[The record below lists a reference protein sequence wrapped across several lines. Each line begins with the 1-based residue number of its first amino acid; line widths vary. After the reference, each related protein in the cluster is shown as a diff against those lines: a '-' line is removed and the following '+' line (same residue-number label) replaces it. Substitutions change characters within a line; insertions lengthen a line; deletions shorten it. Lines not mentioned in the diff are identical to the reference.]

1 MGDLDGD
8 MGRRRRQ
15 NHPGG
20 VAIAGEAKEGVD
32 DGTVTYDR

>member
-1 MGDLDGD
+1 LTATWGDGG
-8 MGRRRRQ
+8 GRITR
-15 NHPGG
+15 GG